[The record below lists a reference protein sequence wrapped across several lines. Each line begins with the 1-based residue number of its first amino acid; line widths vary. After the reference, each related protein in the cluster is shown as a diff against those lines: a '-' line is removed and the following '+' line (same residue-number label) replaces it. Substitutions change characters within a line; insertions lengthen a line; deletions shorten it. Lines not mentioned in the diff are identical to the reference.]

1 MRRLRFDDLF
11 SVFNRKKMDIRS
23 CAAGLFILSFAS
35 IARGQ
40 IFLTQGNDIEEY
52 SLNGTPIN
60 TDFITIPNLDDV
72 STKLAVEGNDLFVL
86 HDGTVS
92 EYTTGGQLVNAT
104 VYNAFFDTGSAT
116 AITVSGDKMFLSIL
130 RGRTSPNTIEEFT
143 TAGVLLNSSLG
154 VAFPEPQFMTVSGD
168 NVFVESDP
176 AIVLPPI
183 NGQLPLIAQF
193 SISGGTSNSNF
204 ITGGFGA
211 YFGLAQIGNDLFTT
225 DFNTQNIAEFT
236 TSGTLVTS
244 TLLPGLNS
252 TLDIV
257 SGGDD
262 LFAATQQGNIAE
274 YTADGTIVNANL
286 ITGLA
291 WVNLNIAVE
300 VPEPGALESLVL
312 CGSIF
317 LLGRRGSWRLG

>member
-1 MRRLRFDDLF
+1 
-11 SVFNRKKMDIRS
+11 MDIRS
-23 CAAGLFILSFAS
+23 CAAGVFILSFAS

-40 IFLTQGNDIEEY
+40 IFLTEGNDIEEY

-60 TDFITIPNLDDV
+60 TDLITIPNLDDV
-72 STKLAVEGNDLFVL
+72 LTKLAVEGNDLFVL
-86 HDGTVS
+86 HEGTVS

-104 VYNAFFDTGSAT
+104 VYNGDLGSAT

-130 RGRTSPNTIEEFT
+130 SGRTSPNTIEEFT

-154 VAFPEPQFMTVSGD
+154 VAFPTPLFMTVSGD

-176 AIVLPPI
+176 EIFLPAEM
-183 NGQLPLIAQF
+183 GQLPLIAQF

-204 ITGGFGA
+204 ITGSFGA

-262 LFAATQQGNIAE
+262 LFAATHQGNIAE

-286 ITGLA
+286 ITGLSEL
-291 WVNLNIAVE
+291 NLNIAVE
-300 VPEPGALESLVL
+300 VPEPGDLELLVL